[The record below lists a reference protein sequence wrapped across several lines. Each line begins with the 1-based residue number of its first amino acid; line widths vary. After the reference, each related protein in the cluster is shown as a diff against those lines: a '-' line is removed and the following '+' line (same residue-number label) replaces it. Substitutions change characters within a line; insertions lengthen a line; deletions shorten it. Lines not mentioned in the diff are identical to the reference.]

1 MPTQTQEVAKA
12 ATPTL
17 RKVGSVLVLRSALAL
32 LSQSLFALG
41 FLMGGDDNPWRSAA
55 DWWLVSFALAE
66 MANLWILNRLARSEG
81 LRLRDLYNLGST
93 NRGADLKWVGVAILG
108 AAPLGFFP
116 NLLLAQALWG
126 DAGAASDLLFR
137 AIPIWAAWLMMGV
150 FPVIHGLTE
159 LPTYFGYVMP
169 RLQTLTGRS
178 LGPLIATSGVLSV
191 QHALLPLLFDWRYIA
206 WRALMFLPLAAW
218 FAWVI
223 KHRSTVLPYLA
234 VAHALLD
241 VSLPILLLQASLG

>member
-1 MPTQTQEVAKA
+1 
-12 ATPTL
+12 
-17 RKVGSVLVLRSALAL
+17 VLVLRSALAL
-32 LSQSLFALG
+32 SFQSLFALG
-41 FLMGGDDNPWRSAA
+41 FLAGGDGTPWRSAA

-66 MANLWILNRLARSEG
+66 MLNLWILKGLARSEG
-81 LRLRDLYNLGST
+81 LRLRDLYNLGSEH
-93 NRGADLKWVGVAILG
+93 RGADLKWLGIAILG
-108 AAPLGFFP
+108 AAPLGFIP

-126 DAGAASDLLFR
+126 DSAAASDLLFR
-137 AIPIWAAWLMMGV
+137 AVPIWAAWLMLGV

-178 LGPLIATSGVLSV
+178 LVPLIATAAVLSV
-191 QHALLPLLFDWRYIA
+191 QHAFLPLLFDWRYIV

-223 KHRSTVLPYLA
+223 KRRSTVLPYLA

-241 VSLPILLLQASLG
+241 VSLPILLLQAALN